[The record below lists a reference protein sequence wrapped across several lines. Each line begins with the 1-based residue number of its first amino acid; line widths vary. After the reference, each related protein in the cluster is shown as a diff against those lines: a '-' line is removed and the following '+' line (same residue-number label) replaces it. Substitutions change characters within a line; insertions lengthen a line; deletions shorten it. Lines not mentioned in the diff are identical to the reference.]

1 MDARSVAANLVGA
14 VVNDPV
20 KDAVAL
26 EEYLETTPPAPMDPW
41 SGVLQRANLVREST
55 DRHT

>member
-26 EEYLETTPPAPMDPW
+26 EEYLETTPPAPMDP
-41 SGVLQRANLVREST
+41 